1 VPAHPRGVG
10 VWPGAGTEH
19 GEVRI
24 DSRVNNKPPRE
35 WLALAALFAGA
46 TAIATAPL
54 FVKVSESGPVATAFW
69 RVFLALPLLWAWAAA
84 TQRSRLPAQ
93 LRDHRTLLIAAGFF
107 FAGDLAVWHWSILL
121 TSVANTTLLANLAP
135 IFVTAVTWFVFR
147 QRPQRLF
154 LAGLAAAISGTLML
168 IGANFGSSGS
178 ELLGDALG
186 VLTALFYAAYQLS
199 VSRLRAHVST
209 ASVMAIS
216 STVMAVLL
224 LPIAWI
230 TGEQILPHTGAGWMK
245 LIGIALF
252 AQVIGQ
258 SLIAWAMAHLSA
270 TFSSV
275 GLLLQPVMATLFAW
289 LLLGETVGPL
299 QWAGGVLVLAG
310 IMLARHSSKTRP

>member
-1 VPAHPRGVG
+1 MTTPR
-10 VWPGAGTEH
+10 AT
-19 GEVRI
+19 
-24 DSRVNNKPPRE
+24 PPD

-84 TQRSRLPAQ
+84 TQGQRLAAQ
-93 LRDHRTLLIAAGFF
+93 AREHRAMLFAAGFF

-135 IFVTAVTWFVFR
+135 IFVTAVTWFIFR
-147 QRPQRLF
+147 ESPRRLF
-154 LAGLAAAISGTLML
+154 LTGLAASIGGTLLL
-168 IGANFGSSGS
+168 IGANFGGNGRA
-178 ELLGDALG
+178 LLGDALG
-186 VLTALFYAAYQLS
+186 VVTAMFYAAYQLS
-199 VSRLRAHVST
+199 VSRLRASVPT

-224 LPIAWI
+224 LPIAWVS
-230 TGEQILPHTGAGWMK
+230 GEQILPQTDAGWLK

-258 SLIAWAMAHLSA
+258 SLIAWAMAHLTA

-289 LLLGETVGPL
+289 ILLGESVGPL
-299 QWAGGVLVLAG
+299 QFAGGALVLVG
-310 IMLARHSSKTRP
+310 IALARQAQAGRSR